1 MRDRRQRAL
10 RNAPSAVLLLV
21 LLAGCQG
28 DTEPPAA
35 AAFASFEDPQVL
47 ATWLGGAIRIDDLD
61 RHLLAKRP
69 LARLAPPDRSQKEWL
84 EEQLMQLFELELAQ
98 EDEALF
104 VEESWEVA
112 RRPLLV
118 DALLR
123 LETAGDRTTRE
134 EARAIFDRF
143 RDRAKTPERRILSNI
158 LIAYPEGAD
167 AGVKEQACARAEA
180 LRRDIAAGLS
190 FETAAREHSDSR
202 TAAAGG
208 EIGVVQRA
216 SLRGE
221 VREEVFSLEPGR
233 VSRVIPTPAGCQLFF
248 VRAILPATEI
258 DFEEALP
265 QILEQLRQQK
275 TQALIARLLD
285 EESERTSTPLP
296 DFDDPAA
303 APEFPGLTPQAL
315 AAART
320 RSTTPRQA
328 FGQAVAELMLS
339 RRMLDLHPD
348 EAERALATPKR
359 DALLDWHR
367 RRQRLEWVERI
378 PEAEL
383 LEFFEQ
389 RRSQFVSQPGI
400 ELTVL
405 TWRLEP
411 GDPVAQM
418 QEPRRVA
425 GALRA
430 GSDLEAVWSEI
441 EEVASRE
448 RLPLTDFRSLPSLHP
463 RLSVLIGQSFEQGDV
478 LGPARSGDTIVLAR
492 VENWVPSR
500 PLAFAEALDL
510 VRSEYA
516 RLHRSVIEEERLA
529 ALRENHQL
537 VLNEEGLE
545 QFGGRLLERLLTASP
560 GEAG

>member
-10 RNAPSAVLLLV
+10 MNAPSAVLLLV

-28 DTEPPAA
+28 DTEAPAA
-35 AAFASFEDPQVL
+35 AAPASFDDPQVL
-47 ATWLGGAIRIDDLD
+47 AAWLGGTIRIDDLD

-134 EARAIFDRF
+134 EARAIFDRY

-167 AGVKEQACARAEA
+167 AGGREQACARAEA
-180 LRRDIAAGLS
+180 LRGDIAAGLS

-315 AAART
+315 ASART

-430 GSDLEAVWSEI
+430 GGDLEAVWSEI

-529 ALRENHQL
+529 ALREEHQL